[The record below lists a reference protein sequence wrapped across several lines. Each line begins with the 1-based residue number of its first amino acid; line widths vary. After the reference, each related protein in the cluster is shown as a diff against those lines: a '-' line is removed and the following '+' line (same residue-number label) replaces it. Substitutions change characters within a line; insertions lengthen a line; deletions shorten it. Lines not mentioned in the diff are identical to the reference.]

1 MPTLT
6 IDYPKTRWRLLL
18 MAPLDGP
25 LNMAV
30 DEAILREVAVGNS
43 PPTLRFFAWQPPCLS
58 LGYAQSISD
67 VDLDRLQSRG
77 WDLVRR
83 PTGGKAILHTDELT
97 YSVITPQTD
106 PRVAAGIVE
115 SYKRLS
121 VGLMRGLE
129 LIDLL
134 PRNDHAVAKTPQT
147 AAEAV
152 CFVVPS
158 NYEITIIGKKLI
170 GSAQARK
177 QGVVLQHGSLPLTGD
192 LTRIC
197 DALRFA
203 DEADREAAKERV
215 QTRAITLD
223 AALGRTV
230 TWEQA
235 ANALKHG
242 FREALNLEFETG
254 ALSEKE
260 WQRARELR
268 VEKYGV
274 VR

>member
-1 MPTLT
+1 MLTLT
-6 IDYPKTRWRLLL
+6 IDYPKARWRLLL
-18 MAPLDGP
+18 MAPLAGS

-43 PPTLRFFAWQPPCLS
+43 PPTLRFFAWQPACLS
-58 LGYAQSISD
+58 LGYAQSIDD
-67 VDLDRLQSRG
+67 VDRDRLPSRG

-121 VGLMRGLE
+121 AGLMRGLE

-134 PRNDHAVAKTPQT
+134 PRNDHALAKTPRT
-147 AAEAV
+147 EAEAV

-215 QTRAITLD
+215 RTRAITLA

-235 ANALKHG
+235 ATALKHG

-260 WQRARELR
+260 WQRAGELR
-268 VEKYGV
+268 VEKYEV

>member
-1 MPTLT
+1 LITEPF
-6 IDYPKTRWRLLL
+6 
-18 MAPLDGP
+18 DGP

-30 DEAILREVAVGNS
+30 DEAILREVANGNS
-43 PPTLRFFAWQPPCLS
+43 PPTLRFFDWQPPCLS
-58 LGYAQSISD
+58 LGYGQSLED
-67 VDLDRLQSRG
+67 VDLDRLKERG

-106 PRVAAGIVE
+106 PRVEGGIVE

-121 VGLMRGLE
+121 AGLMRGLE

-134 PRNDHAVAKTPQT
+134 PRNDHTVAKTPQT
-147 AAEAV
+147 ETEAV

-197 DALRFA
+197 DTLRFE
-203 DEADREAAKERV
+203 DEAAREAAKERV
-215 QTRAITLD
+215 QARAITLAD
-223 AALGRTV
+223 ALGRTV

-235 ANALKHG
+235 ANAMKHG
-242 FREALNLEFETG
+242 FREALNLEFESG
-254 ALSEKE
+254 ELSERE
-260 WQRARELR
+260 WERARNLR
-268 VEKYGV
+268 EEKYQLIH
-274 VR
+274 